1 MNESDRKIIVK
12 YRISRAHETLREVD
26 KHIENQLWNTAVNRL
41 YYACYY
47 AVIALLISKEIIAQT
62 HAGVRQMFG
71 LHFVKKGLI
80 DKELGRYYSNIF
92 DKRLTGDY
100 DDFIDY
106 EKDDVLA
113 LVEPAKEFIQE
124 IDKLIKKTWHNKT

>member
-1 MNESDRKIIVK
+1 MNEEDRKEIVK
-12 YRISRAHETLREVD
+12 YRLTKAHETLHEVE
-26 KHIENQLWNTAVNRL
+26 KHIENKFWNTAVNRL

-47 AVIALLISKEIIAQT
+47 AVIALLISKKIKAQT
-62 HAGVRQMFG
+62 HAGVRQMLG
-71 LHFVKKGLI
+71 LHFIKTGLI
-80 DKELGRYYSNIF
+80 NIELGRYYSNIF

-113 LVEPAKEFIQE
+113 LIQPAKEFIQE
-124 IDKLIKKTWHNKT
+124 IDKLIETIGSN

>member
-1 MNESDRKIIVK
+1 
-12 YRISRAHETLREVD
+12 
-26 KHIENQLWNTAVNRL
+26 L

-47 AVIALLISKEIIAQT
+47 AVSALLLIKGIKAQT
-62 HAGVRQMFG
+62 HAGIRQMFG
-71 LHFVKKGLI
+71 LHFVKTGLI

-106 EKDDVLA
+106 DKNDILN
-113 LVEPAKEFIQE
+113 LIEPAKEL
-124 IDKLIKKTWHNKT
+124 IDSINSLIYKK